1 MRQDS
6 PNSVDARSAPGSAQI
21 ITVGITERS
30 LFFLVLFVLGVA
42 LIVSIWALLRS
53 SDATD
58 QAQRAWDRAALA
70 ERESRLAQEDLIMLR
85 AAVRQHGIP
94 ADGAGDH

>member
-1 MRQDS
+1 VRQRS
-6 PNSVDARSAPGSAQI
+6 PGGVDANTAPGSAQI
-21 ITVGITERS
+21 IQVGITERS
-30 LFFLVLFVLGVA
+30 LFFLVLCVLVVA
-42 LIVSIWALLRS
+42 LGVSIWALDRS
-53 SDATD
+53 GAATD